1 MKYYNRDDYERNL
14 ESYEVPEYFTKG
26 ARNEFVYGFIVGA
39 VIGSAIG
46 LVSLSKTKANDK
58 TTPKSDEASQFKSHI
73 IEQSES
79 EKANAD
85 RQVSHI
91 KSTVSSAQ
99 DNEVSTSALTAQ
111 KNSIQQET
119 SDNNLADM
127 SPDAQAAQEQQGVDN
142 GESKDTASTHI
153 DAQAQPTK
161 DEVDA
166 QQAAIKE
173 EVTDNDSA
181 ATSATSNT
189 DSTHID
195 AQAQPTKDEVEAQQ
209 TAIKEEVTDKDN
221 DSTGKGTK
229 IAAATGGTIAAT
241 GIAKAASDKK
251 QALNE
256 NEQVAKNTK
265 SLQQEESSSNSKEQA
280 PHLVTKDSKENEET
294 TSKQSSKKTA
304 IASSLTATGLALA
317 AKNKYKAI
325 NENQNVADNTAN
337 LLKPEAVKSNNNKVV
352 PHLVTRKV
360 DHAVESTNK
369 VDNSADKSK
378 KQTFKSKPEPAEQRV
393 KQTHESVMFNDGII
407 AHDQAGN
414 GLKKQ
419 STQDSKSKQG
429 KSAQTYTKNR
439 AQSKK
444 TEKAKSKIDK
454 RTFND

>member
-58 TTPKSDEASQFKSHI
+58 AAPKSDEASQFKSHI
-73 IEQSES
+73 IEQSEI

-111 KNSIQQET
+111 KNAIQQET

-127 SPDAQAAQEQQGVDN
+127 SPNAQAAQEQQGVDN
-142 GESKDTASTHI
+142 VESKDTDPTHI
-153 DAQAQPTK
+153 DAEAQPTK

-166 QQAAIKE
+166 QQA
-173 EVTDNDSA
+173 
-181 ATSATSNT
+181 
-189 DSTHID
+189 
-195 AQAQPTKDEVEAQQ
+195 
-209 TAIKEEVTDKDN
+209 AIKEEVTDKDN

-256 NEQVAKNTK
+256 NEEVAKNTK
-265 SLQQEESSSNSKEQA
+265 NLQQEESSNNSKEQA
-280 PHLVTKDSKENEET
+280 PHLVTKDSKESEGT

-304 IASSLTATGLALA
+304 IASSVTATGLALA
-317 AKNKYKAI
+317 AKNKNKAI

-337 LLKPEAVKSNNNKVV
+337 LLKPEAVQSNNNKVV

-378 KQTFKSKPEPAEQRV
+378 NQTFKSKPEPAEQRV
-393 KQTHESVMFNDGII
+393 KQTHESVTFNDGII

-419 STQDSKSKQG
+419 STQDSKPKQG

-444 TEKAKSKIDK
+444 VEKAKSKIDK

>member
-58 TTPKSDEASQFKSHI
+58 AAPKSDEASQFKSHI
-73 IEQSES
+73 IEQSEI

-111 KNSIQQET
+111 KNAIQQET

-127 SPDAQAAQEQQGVDN
+127 SPNAQAAQEQQGVDN
-142 GESKDTASTHI
+142 VESKDTDPTHI
-153 DAQAQPTK
+153 DA
-161 DEVDA
+161 E
-166 QQAAIKE
+166 
-173 EVTDNDSA
+173 
-181 ATSATSNT
+181 
-189 DSTHID
+189 
-195 AQAQPTKDEVEAQQ
+195 AQPTKDEVEAQQ
-209 TAIKEEVTDKDN
+209 AAIKEEVTDKDN

-256 NEQVAKNTK
+256 NEEVAKNTK
-265 SLQQEESSSNSKEQA
+265 NLQQEESSNNSKEQA
-280 PHLVTKDSKENEET
+280 PHLVTKDSKESEGT

-304 IASSLTATGLALA
+304 IASSVTATGLALA
-317 AKNKYKAI
+317 AKNKNKAI

-337 LLKPEAVKSNNNKVV
+337 LLKPEAVQSNNNKVV

-378 KQTFKSKPEPAEQRV
+378 NQTFKSKPEPAEQRV
-393 KQTHESVMFNDGII
+393 KQTHESVTFNDGII

-419 STQDSKSKQG
+419 STQESKPKQG

-444 TEKAKSKIDK
+444 VEKAKSKIDK

>member
-46 LVSLSKTKANDK
+46 LVSLSKTKAKDK
-58 TTPKSDEASQFKSHI
+58 TTPKPDESSQFKSHI

-111 KNSIQQET
+111 KNAIQQET

-127 SPDAQAAQEQQGVDN
+127 SPDAQAEQEQQGVDN
-142 GESKDTASTHI
+142 GESKDTDPTHI

-166 QQAAIKE
+166 QQA
-173 EVTDNDSA
+173 
-181 ATSATSNT
+181 
-189 DSTHID
+189 
-195 AQAQPTKDEVEAQQ
+195 
-209 TAIKEEVTDKDN
+209 AIKEEVTDKDN

-280 PHLVTKDSKENEET
+280 PHLVTKDSKESEET

-352 PHLVTRKV
+352 PHLVAGKV

-393 KQTHESVMFNDGII
+393 KQTHESVTFNDGII

>member
-14 ESYEVPEYFTKG
+14 ESYEVSEYFTKG

-58 TTPKSDEASQFKSHI
+58 AAPKSDEASQFKSHI
-73 IEQSES
+73 IEQSEI

-111 KNSIQQET
+111 KNAIQQET

-127 SPDAQAAQEQQGVDN
+127 SPNAQAAQEQQGVDN
-142 GESKDTASTHI
+142 VESKDTDPTHI
-153 DAQAQPTK
+153 DAEAQPTK

-166 QQAAIKE
+166 QQA
-173 EVTDNDSA
+173 
-181 ATSATSNT
+181 
-189 DSTHID
+189 
-195 AQAQPTKDEVEAQQ
+195 
-209 TAIKEEVTDKDN
+209 AIKEEVTDKDN

-256 NEQVAKNTK
+256 NEEVAKNTK
-265 SLQQEESSSNSKEQA
+265 NLQQEESSNNSKEQA
-280 PHLVTKDSKENEET
+280 PHLVTKDSKESEGT

-304 IASSLTATGLALA
+304 IASSVTATGLALA
-317 AKNKYKAI
+317 AKNKNKAI

-337 LLKPEAVKSNNNKVV
+337 LLKPEAVQSNNNKVV

-378 KQTFKSKPEPAEQRV
+378 NQTFKSKPEPAEQRV
-393 KQTHESVMFNDGII
+393 KQTHESVTFNDGII

-419 STQDSKSKQG
+419 STQDSKPKQG

-444 TEKAKSKIDK
+444 VEKAKSKIDK

>member
-46 LVSLSKTKANDK
+46 LISLSKTKANDK

-79 EKANAD
+79 EKADAD

-111 KNSIQQET
+111 KNAIQQET

-166 QQAAIKE
+166 QQA
-173 EVTDNDSA
+173 
-181 ATSATSNT
+181 
-189 DSTHID
+189 
-195 AQAQPTKDEVEAQQ
+195 
-209 TAIKEEVTDKDN
+209 AIKEEVTDKDN

-280 PHLVTKDSKENEET
+280 PHLVTKDSKESEET

-317 AKNKYKAI
+317 AKNKYKSI

-393 KQTHESVMFNDGII
+393 KQTHESVTFNDGII

>member
-46 LVSLSKTKANDK
+46 LVSLSKTKAKDK
-58 TTPKSDEASQFKSHI
+58 TTPKPDESSQFKSHI

-111 KNSIQQET
+111 KNAIQQET

-142 GESKDTASTHI
+142 GESKDTDPTHI

-181 ATSATSNT
+181 STSATSNT
-189 DSTHID
+189 DPTHID
-195 AQAQPTKDEVEAQQ
+195 AQAQPTKDEVDAQQ

-280 PHLVTKDSKENEET
+280 PHLVTKDSKESEET

-352 PHLVTRKV
+352 PHLVAGKV

-393 KQTHESVMFNDGII
+393 KQTHESVTFNDGII

>member
-46 LVSLSKTKANDK
+46 LVSLSKTKAKDK
-58 TTPKSDEASQFKSHI
+58 TTPKPDESSQFKSHI

-111 KNSIQQET
+111 KNAIQQET

-142 GESKDTASTHI
+142 GESKETDSTHI

-181 ATSATSNT
+181 TTSATSNT
-189 DSTHID
+189 DPTHID
-195 AQAQPTKDEVEAQQ
+195 AQAQPTKDEVDAQQ

-280 PHLVTKDSKENEET
+280 PHLVTKDSKESEET

-352 PHLVTRKV
+352 PHLVAGKV

-393 KQTHESVMFNDGII
+393 KQTHESVTFNDGII

>member
-111 KNSIQQET
+111 KNAIQQET

-173 EVTDNDSA
+173 EVTD
-181 ATSATSNT
+181 
-189 DSTHID
+189 
-195 AQAQPTKDEVEAQQ
+195 
-209 TAIKEEVTDKDN
+209 KDN

-265 SLQQEESSSNSKEQA
+265 SLKQEESSSNSKEQA
-280 PHLVTKDSKENEET
+280 PHLVTKDSKESEET

-393 KQTHESVMFNDGII
+393 KQTHESVTFNDGII

>member
-58 TTPKSDEASQFKSHI
+58 AAPKSDEASQFKSHI
-73 IEQSES
+73 IEQSEI

-111 KNSIQQET
+111 KNAIQQET

-127 SPDAQAAQEQQGVDN
+127 SPNAQAAQEQQGVDN
-142 GESKDTASTHI
+142 VESKDTDPTHI
-153 DAQAQPTK
+153 DA
-161 DEVDA
+161 E
-166 QQAAIKE
+166 
-173 EVTDNDSA
+173 
-181 ATSATSNT
+181 
-189 DSTHID
+189 
-195 AQAQPTKDEVEAQQ
+195 AQPTKDEVEAQQ
-209 TAIKEEVTDKDN
+209 AAIKEEVTDKDN

-256 NEQVAKNTK
+256 NEEVAKNTK
-265 SLQQEESSSNSKEQA
+265 NLQQEESSNNSKEQA
-280 PHLVTKDSKENEET
+280 PHLVTKDSKESEGT

-304 IASSLTATGLALA
+304 IASSVTATGLALA
-317 AKNKYKAI
+317 AKNKNKAI

-337 LLKPEAVKSNNNKVV
+337 LLKPEAVQSNNNKVV

-378 KQTFKSKPEPAEQRV
+378 NQTFKSKPEPAEQRV
-393 KQTHESVMFNDGII
+393 KQTHESVTFNDGII

-419 STQDSKSKQG
+419 STQDSKPKQG

-444 TEKAKSKIDK
+444 VEKAKSKIDK